1 MSQRTASVK
10 RKTRETTIE
19 IDLNLDGQGE
29 FTCSLGL
36 GFLEHMLE
44 LLAAHARIDLK
55 VLAEGDLQVDDHH
68 LTEDLGIALGQ
79 AIDSALGKK
88 EGLERYGF
96 TLLPMDEVLVAVAVD
111 LGGRFAFCCD
121 YQPQR
126 ERVGDLST
134 ELIPH
139 FFKSLAMAAKC
150 NLHFKFLNAGEN
162 EHHRIE
168 AMFKGFARSLRMA
181 VRIDREASEGKIP
194 STKGVL

>member
-10 RKTRETTIE
+10 RKTRETKIE

-29 FTCSLGL
+29 CICNLGL
-36 GFLEHMLE
+36 GFLGHMFE

-55 VLAEGDLQVDDHH
+55 IQAEGDLQVDDHH
-68 LTEDLGIALGQ
+68 LTEDLGITLGQ
-79 AIDSALGKK
+79 ALDRALGEK

-111 LGGRFAFCCD
+111 MGGRFAFCCD

-139 FFKSLAMAAKC
+139 FFKSLAIAAKC
-150 NLHFKFLNAGEN
+150 NLHFNFLNAGEN

-168 AMFKGFARSLRMA
+168 AMFKGFARSLRMV
-181 VRIDREASEGKIP
+181 VRIDPEASGGKIP

>member
-10 RKTRETTIE
+10 RGTRETKIE
-19 IDLNLDGQGE
+19 LEVNLDGQGVCD
-29 FTCSLGL
+29 CSLGL

-55 VLAEGDLQVDDHH
+55 IKAEGDLQVDDHH
-68 LTEDLGIALGQ
+68 LTEDLAITLGQ
-79 AIDSALGKK
+79 AIDDALGKK

-96 TLLPMDEVLVAVAVD
+96 SLLPMDEVLVAVAVD
-111 LGGRFAFCCD
+111 VGGRFAFCSD

-126 ERVGDLST
+126 EKVGNLST

-139 FFKSLAMAAKC
+139 FFKSLAVAAKC
-150 NLHFKFLNAGEN
+150 NLHFNFLNAGEN

-181 VRIDREASEGKIP
+181 VRIDPEAKGKVP
-194 STKGVL
+194 STKGIL

>member
-10 RKTRETTIE
+10 RETRETKIE
-19 IDLNLDGQGE
+19 IDLNLDGQGNC
-29 FTCSLGL
+29 TCRVGL

-55 VLAEGDLQVDDHH
+55 IQAQGDVQVDEHH
-68 LTEDLGIALGQ
+68 LTEDLGITLGQ
-79 AIDSALGKK
+79 AIDKAVGTKK
-88 EGLERYGF
+88 GIERYGF
-96 TLLPMDEVLVAVAVD
+96 VLLPMDEVLVAVAVD
-111 LGGRFAFCCD
+111 LGGRFAFCCN
-121 YQPQR
+121 YRPQR
-126 ERVGDLST
+126 ELIGDLST

-139 FFKSLAMAAKC
+139 FFRSLAVAAKC
-150 NLHFKFLNAGEN
+150 NLHFKFLNRGEN

-181 VRIDREASEGKIP
+181 VHIDREAKGQIP

>member
-10 RKTRETTIE
+10 RETRETKIE
-19 IDLNLDGQGE
+19 IDLNLDGQGNC
-29 FTCSLGL
+29 TCRVGL

-55 VLAEGDLQVDDHH
+55 IQAQGDVQVDDHH
-68 LTEDLGIALGQ
+68 LTEDLGITLGQ
-79 AIDSALGKK
+79 AIDKALGTKK
-88 EGLERYGF
+88 GIERYGF
-96 TLLPMDEVLVAVAVD
+96 VLLPMDEVLVAVAVD
-111 LGGRFAFCCD
+111 LGGRFAFCCN
-121 YQPQR
+121 YRPQR
-126 ERVGDLST
+126 ELIGDLST

-139 FFKSLAMAAKC
+139 FFRSLAVAAKC
-150 NLHFKFLNAGEN
+150 NLHFKFLNRGEN

-181 VRIDREASEGKIP
+181 VHIDREAKGQIP

>member
-10 RKTRETTIE
+10 RETRETKIE
-19 IDLNLDGQGE
+19 IDLNLDGQGKC
-29 FTCSLGL
+29 TCSVSL

-55 VLAEGDLQVDDHH
+55 VQAQGDVQVDDHH
-68 LTEDLGIALGQ
+68 LTEDLGITLGQ
-79 AIDSALGKK
+79 AIDKALGTK
-88 EGLERYGF
+88 EGIQRYGF
-96 TLLPMDEVLVAVAVD
+96 VLLPMDEVLVAVAVD
-111 LGGRFAFCCD
+111 VGGRFAFCCD

-134 ELIPH
+134 ELISH
-139 FFKSLAMAAKC
+139 FFKSLAIAAKC
-150 NLHFKFLNAGEN
+150 NLHFNFLNRGEN

-181 VRIDREASEGKIP
+181 VEMDRGAKGQIP

>member
-10 RKTRETTIE
+10 RETRETKIE
-19 IDLNLDGQGE
+19 IDLNLDGQGNC
-29 FTCSLGL
+29 TCRVGL

-55 VLAEGDLQVDDHH
+55 IQAQGDVQVDEHH
-68 LTEDLGIALGQ
+68 LTEDLGITLGQ
-79 AIDSALGKK
+79 AIDKALGTKK
-88 EGLERYGF
+88 GIERYGF
-96 TLLPMDEVLVAVAVD
+96 VLLPMDEVLVAVAVD
-111 LGGRFAFCCD
+111 LGGRFAFCCN
-121 YQPQR
+121 YRPQR
-126 ERVGDLST
+126 ELIGDLST

-139 FFKSLAMAAKC
+139 FFRSLAVAAKC
-150 NLHFKFLNAGEN
+150 NLHFKFLNRGEN

-181 VRIDREASEGKIP
+181 VHIDREAKGQIP

>member
-1 MSQRTASVK
+1 MIQRTASVK
-10 RKTRETTIE
+10 RKTRETKIE

-29 FTCSLGL
+29 CICNLGL
-36 GFLEHMLE
+36 GFLGHMFE

-55 VLAEGDLQVDDHH
+55 IQAEGDLQVDDHH
-68 LTEDLGIALGQ
+68 LTEDLGITLGQ
-79 AIDSALGKK
+79 ALDRALGEK

-111 LGGRFAFCCD
+111 MGGRFAFCCD
-121 YQPQR
+121 YLPQR

-139 FFKSLAMAAKC
+139 FFKSLAIAAKC
-150 NLHFKFLNAGEN
+150 NLHFNFLNAGEN

-181 VRIDREASEGKIP
+181 VRIDPEVRGKVP
-194 STKGVL
+194 STKGVV